1 MECVDSSEL
10 IEGQTCEQAIATYG
24 PRVCYNTFFESHCC
38 ATCTAQQTGIP
49 GNSFG
54 SSPSLNK

>member
-10 IEGQTCEQAIATYG
+10 IEGKTCDQAIAGTYG
-24 PRVCYNTFFESHCC
+24 ISVCYNTSVESHCC
-38 ATCTAQQTGIP
+38 ATCTAQQTGIA

-54 SSPSLNK
+54 TLPFS